1 MLKVVKRVQVNKD
14 LVQFSIE
21 DDKQPNKEF
30 YAYTNGNGAFKS
42 VAIINND
49 NNTRREYKS
58 YRFTKK
64 YFDVVCEWVQVEMK
78 KREFEQRKKVDEL
91 TYKEILD
98 KVRNMIAY
106 GVEENIEQAIRNSY
120 GLDYFNGFEDEYNQY
135 LNEEN
140 EEKKE
145 TLEKKLMKD
154 VVDVYGV
161 CLYPYYENL
170 VKLECLASDSDETLN
185 VYIKDMK
192 RKGYK
197 VDFYNM
203 GYSFNNEYEYLIMIL
218 APIEKKSILQLVNM
232 VIDEENT
239 INNINEENY
248 GTKLLDDLE
257 KKLNDLFG
265 EDETFKIL
273 DDVVCNTGIEK
284 FDRLRII
291 DNMLTIKGIN

>member
-14 LVQFSIE
+14 LIQFCIE
-21 DDKQPNKEF
+21 DDKQPSKEF

-64 YFDVVCEWVQVEMK
+64 YFDVVCEWVKVERK

-91 TYKEILD
+91 TYREVLD
-98 KVRNMIAY
+98 KVRNIIVY
-106 GVEENIEQAIRNSY
+106 GVEENIEQAIRLSY

-145 TLEKKLMKD
+145 TLEKKLMRD

-170 VKLECLASDSDETLN
+170 AKLECLASDSDETLN
-185 VYIKDMK
+185 MYIKDMK

-203 GYSFNNEYEYLIMIL
+203 GYSFNNEYEYLIMVL
-218 APIEKKSILQLVNM
+218 VPIEKKSILQLVNM

-239 INNINEENY
+239 INDINEENY

-291 DNMLTIKGIN
+291 DDMLTIKGIN

>member
-14 LVQFSIE
+14 LIQFCIE
-21 DDKQPNKEF
+21 DDKQPSKEF

-64 YFDVVCEWVQVEMK
+64 YFDVVCEWVKVERK
-78 KREFEQRKKVDEL
+78 KREFEQRKKVDGL
-91 TYKEILD
+91 TYREILD
-98 KVRNMIAY
+98 KVRNIIVY
-106 GVEENIEQAIRNSY
+106 GVEENIEQAIRLSY

-145 TLEKKLMKD
+145 TLEKKLMRD

-185 VYIKDMK
+185 KYIKDMK

-203 GYSFNNEYEYLIMIL
+203 GYSFNNEYEYLIMVL
-218 APIEKKSILQLVNM
+218 VPIEKKSILQLVNM

-239 INNINEENY
+239 INDINEENY

-291 DNMLTIKGIN
+291 DDMLTIKGIN

>member
-14 LVQFSIE
+14 LIQFCIE
-21 DDKQPNKEF
+21 DDKQPSKEF
-30 YAYTNGNGAFKS
+30 YAYTNGSGAFKS

-64 YFDVVCEWVQVEMK
+64 YFDVVCEWVKVERK
-78 KREFEQRKKVDEL
+78 KREFEQRKKVDKL
-91 TYKEILD
+91 TYREVLD
-98 KVRNMIAY
+98 KVHNIIVY
-106 GVEENIEQAIRNSY
+106 GVEENIEQAIRLSY

-145 TLEKKLMKD
+145 TLEKKLMRD

-185 VYIKDMK
+185 MYIKDMK

-203 GYSFNNEYEYLIMIL
+203 GYSFNNEYEYLIMVL
-218 APIEKKSILQLVNM
+218 VPIEKKSILQLVNM

-239 INNINEENY
+239 INDINEENY

-291 DNMLTIKGIN
+291 DDMLTIKGIN